1 MANATIPIEEPIVHE
16 STGARRLKLN
26 KELRNRWIPRFL
38 LVVLGFFY
46 FLPLYW
52 MVVNALKSNA
62 ELGVYPPTWYPH
74 DPQWSNFS
82 KAVDVF
88 PFWTYLKNTTII
100 TVLTVAGV
108 ALTTPMVAYGF
119 SRIQW
124 PGRDKVFYLVL
135 ATVFVPYPALIVALF
150 DIFVRL
156 GSVNFPPPFEF
167 LGGTWINTFKPL
179 VVPYFFCF
187 LPAPFWI
194 FLLRQFF
201 MQIPEELSD
210 AARLDGAGELR
221 ILFQVIMPQSW
232 PALVAVS
239 LFAALQAWND
249 FLGPLLYLQ
258 DPKKYTLS
266 VGLTFF
272 TSQASHDIKFNLL
285 MAASTLVILPVVVL
299 FLSFQRTFVEGVTV
313 GAFK

>member
-1 MANATIPIEEPIVHE
+1 MAKAIPIDERVISEP
-16 STGARRLKLN
+16 TAARRLRVGKVV
-26 KELRNRWIPRFL
+26 RTQVVPRIVL
-38 LVVLGFFY
+38 IVLGAFY
-46 FLPLYW
+46 LLPLYW

-62 ELGVYPPTWYPH
+62 ELGVFPPTSYPH
-74 DPQWSNFS
+74 NLEWSNFS
-82 KAVDVF
+82 RAIDVF
-88 PFWTYLKNTTII
+88 PFWTFLRNTTII
-100 TVLTVAGV
+100 TALTVVGV

-124 PGRDKVFYLVL
+124 PGRDKLFYLVL
-135 ATVFVPYPALIVALF
+135 ATVFIPFPALIVALF
-150 DIFVRL
+150 DIFARL
-156 GSVNFPPPFEF
+156 H
-167 LGGTWINTFKPL
+167 WINTFKPL
-179 VVPYFFCF
+179 IVPYFFCF

-201 MQIPEELSD
+201 MQVPQELSD
-210 AARLDGAGELR
+210 AARLDGANELR

-239 LFAALQAWND
+239 LFGALYAWND

-258 DPKKYTLS
+258 DPNKYTLS

-272 TSQASHDIKFNLL
+272 SSQASHDIQFNLL
-285 MAASTLVILPVVVL
+285 MAASTLVILPVVAL

>member
-1 MANATIPIEEPIVHE
+1 MAKAIPLEERVITEP
-16 STGARRLKLN
+16 TAARRLRIGKHV
-26 KELRNRWIPRFL
+26 RTRVVPRIVFI
-38 LVVLGFFY
+38 VLGAFY
-46 FLPLYW
+46 ALPLYW
-52 MVVNALKSNA
+52 MVVNALKTTA
-62 ELGVYPPTWYPH
+62 ELGAYPPTLYPH
-74 DPQWSNFS
+74 DFAWSNFS

-88 PFWTYLKNTTII
+88 PFWTFLKNTTII
-100 TVLTVAGV
+100 TALTVVGV

-124 PGRDKVFYLVL
+124 PGRDKLFYLVL
-135 ATVFVPYPALIVALF
+135 ATVFIPFPALIVALF
-150 DIFVRL
+150 DIFARL
-156 GSVNFPPPFEF
+156 H
-167 LGGTWINTFKPL
+167 WINTFKPL
-179 VVPYFFCF
+179 IVPYFFCF

-201 MQIPEELSD
+201 MQVPQELSD
-210 AARLDGAGELR
+210 AARLDGANELR
-221 ILFQVIMPQSW
+221 ILFQIIMPQSW

-239 LFAALQAWND
+239 LFGALHAWND

-272 TSQASHDIKFNLL
+272 SSQASHDIQFNLL
-285 MAASTLVILPVVVL
+285 MAASTLIIIPVVIL

>member
-1 MANATIPIEEPIVHE
+1 MTNAAPAE
-16 STGARRLKLN
+16 SFTLRTPVSARRLRMGKLM
-26 KELRNRWIPRFL
+26 RTQVVPRIL
-38 LVVLGFFY
+38 LIVLGSFY
-46 FLPLYW
+46 LLPLYW
-52 MVVNALKSNA
+52 MVVNALKSID
-62 ELGVYPPTWYPH
+62 ELGNYPPTWYPH
-74 DPQWSNFS
+74 HLEWSNFS
-82 KAVDVF
+82 RAVDVF
-88 PFWTYLKNTTII
+88 PFWTFLKNTTII
-100 TVLTVAGV
+100 TFLTVVGV
-108 ALTTPMVAYGF
+108 AITTPMVAYGF

-135 ATVFVPYPALIVALF
+135 ATVFIPFPALIVALF
-150 DIFVRL
+150 DIFARL
-156 GSVNFPPPFEF
+156 H
-167 LGGTWINTFKPL
+167 WINTFKPL
-179 VVPYFFCF
+179 IVPYFFCF

-201 MQIPEELSD
+201 LQIPQELSD
-210 AARLDGAGELR
+210 AARLDGASELR

-239 LFAALQAWND
+239 LFGALHAWND

-258 DPKKYTLS
+258 DPTKYTLS

-272 TSQASHDIKFNLL
+272 SSQASHDIQFNLL
-285 MAASTLVILPVVVL
+285 MAASTLVILPVVAL

>member
-1 MANATIPIEEPIVHE
+1 MAKALPIEEQVIHE
-16 STGARRLKLN
+16 PTSARRLKVN
-26 KELRNRWIPRFL
+26 KQLRTQVVPRIIL
-38 LVVLGFFY
+38 LVLGAFY
-46 FLPLYW
+46 ALPLYW
-52 MVVNALKSNA
+52 MVVNALKTTA
-62 ELGVYPPTWYPH
+62 ELGNYPPTWYPH
-74 DPQWSNFS
+74 HFEWSNFRR
-82 KAVDVF
+82 AVDVF
-88 PFWTYLKNTTII
+88 PFWTFLKNTSII
-100 TVLTVAGV
+100 TALTVAGV

-135 ATVFVPYPALIVALF
+135 ATVFIPFPALIVALF

-156 GSVNFPPPFEF
+156 GQFNPPEPFGF
-167 LGGTWINTFKPL
+167 LGGPWINTFKPL

-201 MQIPEELSD
+201 MQIPQELSD

-239 LFAALQAWND
+239 LFGALQAWND
-249 FLGPLLYLQ
+249 FLGPLIYLQ

-272 TSQASHDIKFNLL
+272 SSQASHDIKFNLL
-285 MAASTLVILPVVVL
+285 MAASTLVILPVVAL
-299 FLSFQRTFVEGVTV
+299 FLSFQRAFVEGVTV

>member
-1 MANATIPIEEPIVHE
+1 MEERAAEEP
-16 STGARRLKLN
+16 ARVWRLRISKY
-26 KELRNRWIPRFL
+26 LRTHIIPRIVL
-38 LVVLGFFY
+38 IVLGGFY
-46 FLPLYW
+46 ILPLYW
-52 MVVNALKSNA
+52 MVVNALKSTS
-62 ELGVYPPTWYPH
+62 ELGAYPPTWYPH
-74 DPQWSNFS
+74 HLEWSNFS
-82 KAVDVF
+82 RAVDVF
-88 PFWTYLKNTTII
+88 PFWTFLKNTTII

-124 PGRDKVFYLVL
+124 PGRDKLFYLVL
-135 ATVFVPYPALIVALF
+135 ATVFVPFPALIVALF

-156 GSVNFPPPFEF
+156 GQVEFPAPFGF
-167 LGGTWINTFKPL
+167 LGGAWINTFKPL
-179 VVPYFFCF
+179 IVPYFFCF

-201 MQIPEELSD
+201 MQIPQELSD

-239 LFAALQAWND
+239 LFGALHAWND

-258 DPKKYTLS
+258 DPNKYTLS
-266 VGLTFF
+266 IGLTFF
-272 TSQASHDIKFNLL
+272 TSQASHDIQFNLL
-285 MAASTLVILPVVVL
+285 MAASTLVILPVVAL

>member
-1 MANATIPIEEPIVHE
+1 M
-16 STGARRLKLN
+16 SG
-26 KELRNRWIPRFL
+26 
-38 LVVLGFFY
+38 
-46 FLPLYW
+46 
-52 MVVNALKSNA
+52 
-62 ELGVYPPTWYPH
+62 PTLTR
-74 DPQWSNFS
+74 
-82 KAVDVF
+82 AVDVF
-88 PFWTYLKNTTII
+88 PFWRFLYNTSFI
-100 TVLTVAGV
+100 TLLTVIGV
-108 ALTTPMVAYGF
+108 AITTPMVAYGF

-124 PGRDKVFYLVL
+124 PGRDKLFYVVL
-135 ATVFVPYPALIVALF
+135 ATVFIPYPALIVALF

-156 GSVNFPPPFEF
+156 GQYNVPL
-167 LGGTWINTFKPL
+167 LGGQWVNTFKPL
-179 VVPYFFCF
+179 IVPYFFCF

-201 MQIPEELSD
+201 MQIPQELSD
-210 AARLDGAGELR
+210 AARLDGASELR

-239 LFAALQAWND
+239 LFGALQAWND

-272 TSQASHDIKFNLL
+272 SSQASHDIKFNLL
-285 MAASTLVILPVVVL
+285 MAASALVILPVVVL

>member
-1 MANATIPIEEPIVHE
+1 VVPRIV
-16 STGARRLKLN
+16 
-26 KELRNRWIPRFL
+26 
-38 LVVLGFFY
+38 LVVLGAFY

-52 MVVNALKSNA
+52 MVVNALKSTT
-62 ELGVYPPTWYPH
+62 ELGVYPPTTYPH
-74 DPQWSNFS
+74 HLEWSNFS
-82 KAVDVF
+82 RAVDVF
-88 PFWTYLKNTTII
+88 PFWTFLRNTSII
-100 TVLTVAGV
+100 TALTVVGV

-124 PGRDKVFYLVL
+124 PGRDKLFYVVL
-135 ATVFVPYPALIVALF
+135 ATVFIPFPALIVALF
-150 DIFVRL
+150 DIFARL
-156 GSVNFPPPFEF
+156 H
-167 LGGTWINTFKPL
+167 WINTFKPL
-179 VVPYFFCF
+179 IVPFFFCF

-201 MQIPEELSD
+201 MQVPQELSD
-210 AARLDGAGELR
+210 AARLDGANELR

-239 LFAALQAWND
+239 LFGALYAWND

-258 DPKKYTLS
+258 DPSKYTLS

-272 TSQASHDIKFNLL
+272 SSQASHDIQFNLL
-285 MAASTLVILPVVVL
+285 MAASTLVILPVVLL

>member
-1 MANATIPIEEPIVHE
+1 MAKAIPIEEHLITAP
-16 STGARRLKLN
+16 TAARRLRTGKV
-26 KELRNRWIPRFL
+26 LRMQVIPRIVL
-38 LVVLGFFY
+38 IVLGGFY
-46 FLPLYW
+46 LLPLYW
-52 MVVNALKSNA
+52 MVVNALKSNT
-62 ELGVYPPTWYPH
+62 ELGYFPPTTYPH
-74 DPQWSNFS
+74 HLEWSNFS
-82 KAVDVF
+82 RAIDVF
-88 PFWTYLKNTTII
+88 PFWTFLKNTTII
-100 TVLTVAGV
+100 TALTVVGV

-124 PGRDKVFYLVL
+124 PGRDKLFYLVL
-135 ATVFVPYPALIVALF
+135 ATVFIPFPALIVALF
-150 DIFVRL
+150 DIFARL
-156 GSVNFPPPFEF
+156 H
-167 LGGTWINTFKPL
+167 WINTFKPL
-179 VVPYFFCF
+179 IVPYFFCF

-201 MQIPEELSD
+201 MQVPQELSD
-210 AARLDGAGELR
+210 AARLDGASELR

-239 LFAALQAWND
+239 LFGALHAWND

-258 DPKKYTLS
+258 DPSKYTLS

-272 TSQASHDIKFNLL
+272 SSQASHDIQFNLL
-285 MAASTLVILPVVVL
+285 MAASTLVILPVVAL